1 RRRTTHRYYAA
12 LQRLDASEALY
23 KVQPNAPLGAPHW
36 CNASCRGVAS
46 GAIQLVIATGRRLQ
60 SKMLVVDPP
69 PGVDP
74 DSPIC
79 RRGCFVFP
87 QVAAGFVWLLRLL
100 R

>member
-1 RRRTTHRYYAA
+1 MDT
-12 LQRLDASEALY
+12 SEALY

-74 DSPIC
+74 DAPIC
-79 RRGCFVFP
+79 RRGCFVAIAAF
-87 QVAAGFVWLLRLL
+87 VADLYSAQARWISNLSRLGD
-100 R
+100 RIE